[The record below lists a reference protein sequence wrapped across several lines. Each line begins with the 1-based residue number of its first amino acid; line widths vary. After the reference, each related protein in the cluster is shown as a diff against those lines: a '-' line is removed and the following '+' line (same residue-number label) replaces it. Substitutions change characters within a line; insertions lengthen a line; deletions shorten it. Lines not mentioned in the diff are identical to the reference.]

1 MNLTHSAFKVLSC
14 LRDVSDAS
22 QREISSKTGLSLG
35 SVNSAVKEL
44 NESGLLFEG
53 KITDAGY
60 EALHPY
66 KVDNAII
73 LAAGL
78 SSRFAPISYEKPK
91 GLLRVRGE
99 VLIER
104 QIEQLQDAGIKDI
117 TIVVG
122 YRKEYFFYL
131 EASMASQLWSTTNT
145 PPRTI
150 TRRCIAFATALPIR
164 TSAPRMTTLPTILLN
179 PMSGMR
185 VMPRSG
191 RRGLLKNGA

>member
-1 MNLTHSAFKVLSC
+1 MDLTHSAFKVLSC
-14 LRDVSDAS
+14 LRGVSDAS

-35 SVNSAVKEL
+35 SVNSAVKDL
-44 NESGLLFEG
+44 NENGLLFEG

-104 QIEQLQDAGIKDI
+104 QIE
-117 TIVVG
+117 
-122 YRKEYFFYL
+122 
-131 EASMASQLWSTTNT
+131 
-145 PPRTI
+145 
-150 TRRCIAFATALPIR
+150 
-164 TSAPRMTTLPTILLN
+164 
-179 PMSGMR
+179 
-185 VMPRSG
+185 
-191 RRGLLKNGA
+191 